1 MLRSS
6 FRRVHRTGGYSMF
19 RRAFVAPT
27 LFALLLPAGQLFAQG
42 SIAGKVSDER
52 GTPLANA
59 QVLIDGGT
67 KGAVSAGNGEY
78 VITGVPAGRHRVL
91 VRLIGFRAQTHT
103 VNVARGPVTQN
114 LTLATDPLKL
124 EAIVVKI
131 GRASCRERV

>member
-1 MLRSS
+1 VSLSS

-78 VITGVPAGRHRVL
+78 VITGVPPGPHQVL
-91 VRLIGFRAQTHT
+91 
-103 VNVARGPVTQN
+103 ARFIP
-114 LTLATDPLKL
+114 LPPPTDP
-124 EAIVVKI
+124 VHPPPVP
-131 GRASCRERV
+131 

>member
-78 VITGVPAGRHRVL
+78 VISCVPAYRLLML
-91 VRLIGFRAQTHT
+91 VRLLVFRAHIETVTSHT
-103 VNVARGPVTQN
+103 GTV
-114 LTLATDPLKL
+114 
-124 EAIVVKI
+124 
-131 GRASCRERV
+131 